1 MFCYPGFD
9 QSPPGRIVVI
19 SRREG
24 PDTVEMVGQDYH
36 CVDHK
41 RVIGVDVVKGLAHEL
56 NGPLITEQLSSSC
69 GDDGKEVSAA
79 GYERSSILHGVGLLS
94 DYAALIRPT
103 ATARIYFSWHGFRRR
118 PVMLPLGPRLF
129 TKVPERS

>member
-103 ATARIYFSWHGFRRR
+103 RTTRTTRTRTQDDCRITLR
-118 PVMLPLGPRLF
+118 
-129 TKVPERS
+129 